1 VSVEFYSLRL
11 RSLKAVQ
18 PNLLVFEVSRFFSV
32 NQVQYMYKVIH
43 NIHFPISARSFV
55 EPIVSKL
62 NDHQFDAELWLE
74 KWEGYLD
81 TINSI
86 EVPKRLINSNLTF
99 NPIEFI
105 SKVQAYRLALRETQ
119 PDIVHAHQTRS
130 SLIPLL
136 SAYLE
141 HVPIR
146 IYHNHGLPYLGY
158 KGIMRW
164 LLRSLERINISLA
177 TEVLLVSHSN
187 LQAAREDRLL
197 NENQGKVISSG
208 SICGIDLQQYAPH
221 QFDNNAQIV
230 AREKLQIDRNSFVLG
245 YVGRP
250 CKRKGFHRLLTAWQ
264 ESHLGDRGNILL
276 MSGCSNE
283 DIHAIVGDSVA
294 GVCGLGY
301 INNMLEFYAACDA
314 VVLPS
319 DHEGF
324 PYAMLEAA
332 AAEKALIGTDIP
344 GISCTIEHNQTGLL
358 VPLDDSNALQEA
370 IVKVA
375 SDSNLRIELGKKAR
389 VRVKLKFDREL
400 VLSEL
405 LSFYDALLKKDSIVS
420 SKVQTDF
427 LRSSSNKDLV
437 SK

>member
-1 VSVEFYSLRL
+1 
-11 RSLKAVQ
+11 
-18 PNLLVFEVSRFFSV
+18 
-32 NQVQYMYKVIH
+32 MYKVIH

-62 NDHQFDAELWLE
+62 NTRQFDAELWLE
-74 KWEGYLD
+74 KWEGHLD

-86 EVPKRLINSNLTF
+86 EVPKRLINSDLTF
-99 NPIEFI
+99 NPIKFI

-141 HVPIR
+141 RVPIR
-146 IYHNHGLPYLGY
+146 VYHNHGLPYLGY
-158 KGIMRW
+158 QGIMRW
-164 LLRSLERINISLA
+164 LLRSMERINISLA

-187 LQAAREDRLL
+187 LQAAREDGLL
-197 NENQGKVISSG
+197 NENQGKVIASG
-208 SICGIDLQQYAPH
+208 SICGIDLQQYTPQ
-221 QFDNNAQIV
+221 QFDNNAQLV
-230 AREKLQIDRNSFVLG
+230 AREKLHIDRNSFVLG

-250 CKRKGFHRLLTAWQ
+250 YKRKGFHRLLAAWQ
-264 ESHLGDRGNILL
+264 ESQLGQGNILL

-283 DIHAIVGDSVA
+283 DIYAIVGDAVA

-301 INNMLEFYAACDA
+301 IDNMLEFYAACDA

-319 DHEGF
+319 EHEGF

-332 AAEKALIGTDIP
+332 AAGKALIGTDIP

-358 VPLDDSNALQEA
+358 VPLNDSNALQEA

-375 SDSNLRIELGKKAR
+375 SDSGLRIELGKQAR
-389 VRVKLKFDREL
+389 SRVKLKFDREL

-405 LSFYDALLKKDSIVS
+405 LSFYDSLLKKDSIVS
-420 SKVQTDF
+420 SKAQTDL
-427 LRSSSNKDLV
+427 LRSISNTDLV
-437 SK
+437 FK

>member
-1 VSVEFYSLRL
+1 
-11 RSLKAVQ
+11 
-18 PNLLVFEVSRFFSV
+18 
-32 NQVQYMYKVIH
+32 MYKVIH

-62 NDHQFDAELWLE
+62 NDNQFDAELWLE
-74 KWEGYLD
+74 QWEGYLD
-81 TINSI
+81 TIKSI
-86 EVPKRLINSNLTF
+86 EVPKRLINSDLTF
-99 NPIEFI
+99 NPIKFI

-141 HVPIR
+141 RVPIR

-158 KGIMRW
+158 QGMMRW
-164 LLRSLERINISLA
+164 LLCLLERINISLA
-177 TEVLLVSHSN
+177 TEVLLVSNSN
-187 LQAAREDRLL
+187 LQAAREDGLL
-197 NENQGKVISSG
+197 KENQGKVIGSG

-221 QFDNNAQIV
+221 KFDNVAQIV
-230 AREKLQIDRNSFVLG
+230 AREKFQIDNSRFVLG

-264 ESHLGDRGNILL
+264 ESQLGEQGNMLL

-283 DIHAIVGDSVA
+283 DIHTIVGDAVA

-301 INNMLEFYAACDA
+301 IDNMLEFYAACDA

-332 AAEKALIGTDIP
+332 AAGKALIGTDIP

-358 VPLDDSNALQEA
+358 FPIDDPNALKESIIKIA
-370 IVKVA
+370 SDPNLSINLGRAARKRVA
-375 SDSNLRIELGKKAR
+375 S
-389 VRVKLKFDREL
+389 KFDRQL
-400 VLSEL
+400 VLGEL
-405 LSFYDALLKKDSIVS
+405 LSVYDALLKKESIS
-420 SKVQTDF
+420 SSTAQADF
-427 LRSSSNKDLV
+427 RRSPSNKDLV